1 MIKSKFSVTMR
12 CNKYKK
18 DTIQEEED
26 KLDPIKVDLELY
38 LGEEDAK
45 KFIFKQSPI
54 AFFVDEFKVLMKP
67 DNNFNWSITLFKDE
81 YIYIVLN
88 SDQVLSYIEENYI
101 NLVVMRKVA
110 NVLSFDFDAAVD
122 LISPPAEEF

>member
-1 MIKSKFSVTMR
+1 MIKSKFSITMR

-18 DTIQEEED
+18 DTIQTEED
-26 KLDPIKVDLELY
+26 KLDPVKVDLELY

-54 AFFVDEFKVLMKP
+54 AFFVDKFKVLMKP

-101 NLVVMRKVA
+101 NLIVMRKVA

>member
-18 DTIQEEED
+18 DTIQTEED
-26 KLDPIKVDLELY
+26 KLDPVKVDLELY

-88 SDQVLSYIEENYI
+88 SDQVVSYIEENYI
-101 NLVVMRKVA
+101 NLIVMRKVA

>member
-18 DTIQEEED
+18 DTIQTEED
-26 KLDPIKVDLELY
+26 KLDPVKVDLELY

-81 YIYIVLN
+81 YIYIILN

-101 NLVVMRKVA
+101 NLIVMRKVA